1 MSRLAPVALA
11 RRLLVGALLLGA
23 AQLMQ
28 APVASATHPLD
39 EVAACPVSDPDA
51 PATSGPPTART
62 RVAAVP
68 PIHVPV
74 YVHVLRSRTQGN
86 VSTHRI
92 RRQIAILNGAYAG
105 KQSSVAARSPFVF
118 KLAGIDRT
126 KNARWLRM
134 DEGSVAEGHAK
145 RTLHRGDQGDLN
157 LYIGMNKSG
166 SLGWG
171 TSPGAV
177 SDSPRMDGVVIRRSS
192 MAGGRGGHYSA
203 GDAAVHETG
212 HWLGLLHTFAG
223 KCGKRGDL
231 VSDTPAEARPSYTC
245 PVRRNTCTAPGRD
258 PVHNFMDYSY
268 DSCMNQFTPG
278 QVTRMRQRW
287 SDFRAGG
294 D

>member
-1 MSRLAPVALA
+1 MSRLAPAALA
-11 RRLLVGALLLGA
+11 RRVLVGAVLLGA
-23 AQLMQ
+23 AQLLQ
-28 APVASATHPLD
+28 APVASATHPLG
-39 EVAACPVSDPDA
+39 EHTACPVSRPDA
-51 PATSGPPTART
+51 PTTPGPPTART
-62 RVAAVP
+62 LVVAVSL
-68 PIHVPV
+68 IHVPV

-105 KQSSVAARSPFVF
+105 KQSSAAAHSPFVF

-126 KNARWLRM
+126 KNARWRRM
-134 DEGSVAEGHAK
+134 EEGSVAEGHAK
-145 RTLHRGDQGDLN
+145 RTLHRGDQGELN
-157 LYIGMNKSG
+157 LYIGMNRSG

-177 SDSPRMDGVVIRRSS
+177 ADSPRMDGVVIRRSS

-231 VSDTPAEARPSYTC
+231 VSDTPAEARPSYGC
-245 PVRRNTCTAPGRD
+245 PVRRNTCSAPGRA
-258 PVHNFMDYSY
+258 PGPNIMDYTD

-278 QVTRMRQRW
+278 QVTRMGQQW

>member
-1 MSRLAPVALA
+1 MSRLAPAALA
-11 RRLLVGALLLGA
+11 PRLFVCALALGT
-23 AQLMQ
+23 AQLLQ
-28 APVASATHPLD
+28 APVASGFPPLG
-39 EVAACPVSDPDA
+39 EYAACPAGHAGA
-51 PATSGPPTART
+51 PAGSGPKSAR
-62 RVAAVP
+62 RVVAAVP
-68 PIHVPV
+68 PVQVPV
-74 YVHVLRSRTQGN
+74 FVHVLRSRTQGN

-105 KQSSVAARSPFVF
+105 KQSSRAARSPFVF
-118 KLAGIDRT
+118 TLAAVDRT

-145 RTLHRGDQGDLN
+145 RALHRGDPGDLN
-157 LYIGMNKSG
+157 LYIGMNRSG

-171 TSPGAV
+171 SSPGAA
-177 SDSPRMDGVVIRRSS
+177 SRTPRMDGVVIRRSS

-231 VSDTPAEARPSYTC
+231 VGDTPAEARPSYTC
-245 PVRRNTCTAPGRD
+245 PVRRDTCTAPGRD

-278 QVTRMRQRW
+278 QVARMRQQW

>member
-1 MSRLAPVALA
+1 M
-11 RRLLVGALLLGA
+11 
-23 AQLMQ
+23 
-28 APVASATHPLD
+28 
-39 EVAACPVSDPDA
+39 
-51 PATSGPPTART
+51 
-62 RVAAVP
+62 
-68 PIHVPV
+68 
-74 YVHVLRSRTQGN
+74 
-86 VSTHRI
+86 STHRV
-92 RRQIAILNGAYAG
+92 RRQIAILNRAYAG